1 MPIYRQESQLS
12 IGPNFQSHFS
22 WLPSGLNAHPLKS
35 AVERQRPL
43 DDADRRLLE
52 AQRESLQL

>member
-1 MPIYRQESQLS
+1 
-12 IGPNFQSHFS
+12 
-22 WLPSGLNAHPLKS
+22 LNAHPLKS

-43 DDADRRLLE
+43 DDADRRLLK

>member
-1 MPIYRQESQLS
+1 MTSQ
-12 IGPNFQSHFS
+12 
-22 WLPSGLNAHPLKS
+22 
-35 AVERQRPL
+35 ERQRPL